1 MKVVLKR
8 SILILFLTG
17 NIIGLSY
24 AQAAE
29 LESVKLKKSC
39 IKKNPLAEGQNDPEL
54 LNIFKQV
61 CDSDNTTQKNDLLAK
76 AAMRFYQTNQPVI
89 ALNLASQLQSQ
100 NIRGS
105 LITDVLF
112 LSGVSIANNSL
123 QQMRNQEMR
132 YLTNDI
138 TYPPAK
144 QLVENIHTAMPAP
157 DPSSFKT
164 NNSESSSTDNEKRSY
179 KKQYATRNKVSASRT
194 SNKRVVSPA
203 KATAVKPKTAPA
215 ATVNKS
221 KSSPFDPLI
230 K

>member
-29 LESVKLKKSC
+29 LEPVKLKKSC

-76 AAMRFYQTNQPVI
+76 AAMRFYQTNQPVK

-123 QQMRNQEMR
+123 QQMRTQELR
-132 YLTNDI
+132 YLSNDV

-144 QLVENIHTAMPAP
+144 QLIENIHTAMPAP
-157 DPSSFKT
+157 DPSSFKA
-164 NNSESSSTDNEKRSY
+164 SSDSSSDDNEKRSY
-179 KKQYATRNKVSASRT
+179 KKQYVTRNKASTSRT
-194 SNKRVVSPA
+194 SNRRVSSPA
-203 KATAVKPKTAPA
+203 KTTTVKPKTAPA

>member
-1 MKVVLKR
+1 MLKR

-29 LESVKLKKSC
+29 QEPVKLKRSC
-39 IKKNPLAEGQNDPEL
+39 IKKNPLVEGQNDPEL

-76 AAMRFYQTNQPVI
+76 AAMRFYQTNQPVK

-112 LSGVSIANNSL
+112 LSGVSIANSSL
-123 QQMRNQEMR
+123 QQMRSQEMR
-132 YLTNDI
+132 YLTNDV

-144 QLVENIHTAMPAP
+144 QLIENIHTAMPAP
-157 DPSSFKT
+157 DPSSFKAS
-164 NNSESSSTDNEKRSY
+164 SEGSSADNEKRSY
-179 KKQYATRNKVSASRT
+179 RKQKVVRNRVSTSRATNKHTVTPVKT
-194 SNKRVVSPA
+194 S
-203 KATAVKPKTAPA
+203 TVKPKTAPV
-215 ATVNKS
+215 ATVTKS
-221 KSSPFDPLI
+221 KSSPFDPLT

>member
-29 LESVKLKKSC
+29 LEPVKLKKSC

-61 CDSDNTTQKNDLLAK
+61 CDSDNATQKNDLLAK
-76 AAMRFYQTNQPVI
+76 AAMRFYQTNQPVK

-123 QQMRNQEMR
+123 QQMRTQELR
-132 YLTNDI
+132 YLSNDV

-144 QLVENIHTAMPAP
+144 QLIENIHTAMPAP
-157 DPSSFKT
+157 NPSSFKAS
-164 NNSESSSTDNEKRSY
+164 SESISDDNEKRSY
-179 KKQYATRNKVSASRT
+179 KKQYVTRNKASTSRT
-194 SNKRVVSPA
+194 SNKRVSSPA
-203 KATAVKPKTAPA
+203 KTTTVKPKTAPA

>member
-1 MKVVLKR
+1 MTVVLKR

-29 LESVKLKKSC
+29 LEPVKLKKSC

-76 AAMRFYQTNQPVI
+76 AAMRFYQTNQPVK

-123 QQMRNQEMR
+123 QQMRTQELR
-132 YLTNDI
+132 YLSNDV

-144 QLVENIHTAMPAP
+144 QLIENIHTAMPAP
-157 DPSSFKT
+157 DPSSFKA
-164 NNSESSSTDNEKRSY
+164 SSDSSSDDNEKRSY
-179 KKQYATRNKVSASRT
+179 KKQYVTRNKASTSRT
-194 SNKRVVSPA
+194 SNRRVSSPA
-203 KATAVKPKTAPA
+203 KTTTVKPKTAPA

>member
-29 LESVKLKKSC
+29 LEPVKLKKSC

-76 AAMRFYQTNQPVI
+76 AAMRFYQTNQPVK

-123 QQMRNQEMR
+123 QQMRTQEMR
-132 YLTNDI
+132 YLSNDV

-144 QLVENIHTAMPAP
+144 QLIENIHTAMPAP
-157 DPSSFKT
+157 DPSSFKAS
-164 NNSESSSTDNEKRSY
+164 SESSSDDNEKRSY
-179 KKQYATRNKVSASRT
+179 KKQYVTRNKASTSRT
-194 SNKRVVSPA
+194 SNKRVSSPA
-203 KATAVKPKTAPA
+203 KTTTVKPKTAPA

>member
-29 LESVKLKKSC
+29 LEPVKLKKSC

-76 AAMRFYQTNQPVI
+76 AAMRFYQTNQPVK

-123 QQMRNQEMR
+123 QQMRTQELR
-132 YLTNDI
+132 YLSNDV

-144 QLVENIHTAMPAP
+144 QLIENIHTAMPAP
-157 DPSSFKT
+157 DPSSFKA
-164 NNSESSSTDNEKRSY
+164 SPDSSSDDNEKRSY
-179 KKQYATRNKVSASRT
+179 KKQYVTRNKASTSRT
-194 SNKRVVSPA
+194 SNKRVSSPA
-203 KATAVKPKTAPA
+203 KTTTVKPKTAPA

>member
-29 LESVKLKKSC
+29 LEPVKLKKSC

-61 CDSDNTTQKNDLLAK
+61 CDSDNPTQKNDLLAK
-76 AAMRFYQTNQPVI
+76 AAMRFYQTNQPVK

-112 LSGVSIANNSL
+112 LSGLSIANNSL
-123 QQMRNQEMR
+123 QQMRTQELR
-132 YLTNDI
+132 YLSNDV

-144 QLVENIHTAMPAP
+144 QLIENIHTAMPAP
-157 DPSSFKT
+157 DPSSFKAS
-164 NNSESSSTDNEKRSY
+164 SESSSDDNEKRSY
-179 KKQYATRNKVSASRT
+179 KKQYVTRNKASTSRT
-194 SNKRVVSPA
+194 SNKRVSSPA
-203 KATAVKPKTAPA
+203 KTTTIKPKAAPA

>member
-29 LESVKLKKSC
+29 LEPVKLKKSC

-76 AAMRFYQTNQPVI
+76 AAMRFYQTNQPVK

-123 QQMRNQEMR
+123 QQMRTQELR
-132 YLTNDI
+132 YLSNDV

-144 QLVENIHTAMPAP
+144 QLIENIHTAMPAP
-157 DPSSFKT
+157 DPSSFKAS
-164 NNSESSSTDNEKRSY
+164 SESSSDDNEKRSY
-179 KKQYATRNKVSASRT
+179 KKQYVTRNKSNTSRA
-194 SNKRVVSPA
+194 SNKRVSSPA
-203 KATAVKPKTAPA
+203 KTTTVKPKAAPA

>member
-29 LESVKLKKSC
+29 QEPVKLKRSC
-39 IKKNPLAEGQNDPEL
+39 IKKNPLVEGQNDPEL

-76 AAMRFYQTNQPVI
+76 AAMRFYQTNQPVK

-112 LSGVSIANNSL
+112 LSGVSIANSSL
-123 QQMRNQEMR
+123 QQMRSQEMR
-132 YLTNDI
+132 YLTNDV

-144 QLVENIHTAMPAP
+144 QLIENIHTAMPAP
-157 DPSSFKT
+157 DPSSFKAS
-164 NNSESSSTDNEKRSY
+164 SEGSSADNEKRSY
-179 KKQYATRNKVSASRT
+179 RKQKVVRNRVSTSRATNKHTVTPVKT
-194 SNKRVVSPA
+194 S
-203 KATAVKPKTAPA
+203 TVKPKTAPV
-215 ATVNKS
+215 ATVTKS
-221 KSSPFDPLI
+221 KSSPFDPLT

>member
-29 LESVKLKKSC
+29 LEPVKLKKSC

-61 CDSDNTTQKNDLLAK
+61 CDSDNATQKNDLLAK
-76 AAMRFYQTNQPVI
+76 AAMRFYQTNQPVK

-123 QQMRNQEMR
+123 QQMRTQELR
-132 YLTNDI
+132 YLSNDV

-144 QLVENIHTAMPAP
+144 QLIENIHTAMPAP
-157 DPSSFKT
+157 DPSNFKAS
-164 NNSESSSTDNEKRSY
+164 SESSSDDNEKRSY
-179 KKQYATRNKVSASRT
+179 KKQYVTRNKASTSRT
-194 SNKRVVSPA
+194 SNKRVSSPA
-203 KATAVKPKTAPA
+203 KTTTAKPKAAPA

>member
-1 MKVVLKR
+1 MLKR

-29 LESVKLKKSC
+29 LEPVKLKKSC

-76 AAMRFYQTNQPVI
+76 AAMRFYQTNQPVK

-123 QQMRNQEMR
+123 QQMRTQELR
-132 YLTNDI
+132 YLSNDV

-144 QLVENIHTAMPAP
+144 QLIENIHTAMPAP
-157 DPSSFKT
+157 DPSSFKAS
-164 NNSESSSTDNEKRSY
+164 SESSSDDNEKRSY
-179 KKQYATRNKVSASRT
+179 KKQYVTRNKASTSRT
-194 SNKRVVSPA
+194 SNKRVSSPA
-203 KATAVKPKTAPA
+203 KTTTVKPKAAPA

>member
-29 LESVKLKKSC
+29 QEPVKLKRSC
-39 IKKNPLAEGQNDPEL
+39 IKKNPLVEGQNDPEL

-76 AAMRFYQTNQPVI
+76 AAMRFYQTNQPVK

-112 LSGVSIANNSL
+112 LSGVSIANTSL
-123 QQMRNQEMR
+123 QQMRSQEMR
-132 YLTNDI
+132 YLTNDV

-144 QLVENIHTAMPAP
+144 QLIENIHTAMPAP
-157 DPSSFKT
+157 DPSSFKAS
-164 NNSESSSTDNEKRSY
+164 SEGSSADNEKRSY
-179 KKQYATRNKVSASRT
+179 RKQKVVRNRVSSSRSTTKHTVTPVKT
-194 SNKRVVSPA
+194 S
-203 KATAVKPKTAPA
+203 TVKPKTAPVA
-215 ATVNKS
+215 SVTKS
-221 KSSPFDPLI
+221 KSSPFDPLT

>member
-1 MKVVLKR
+1 MLKR

-29 LESVKLKKSC
+29 LEPVKLKKSC

-76 AAMRFYQTNQPVI
+76 AAMRFYQTNQPVK

-123 QQMRNQEMR
+123 QQMRTQELR
-132 YLTNDI
+132 YLSNDV

-144 QLVENIHTAMPAP
+144 QLIENIHTAMPAP
-157 DPSSFKT
+157 DPSSFKA
-164 NNSESSSTDNEKRSY
+164 SSDSSSDDNEKRSY
-179 KKQYATRNKVSASRT
+179 KKQYVTRNKASTSRT
-194 SNKRVVSPA
+194 SNKRVSSPA
-203 KATAVKPKTAPA
+203 KTTTVKPKTAPA

>member
-1 MKVVLKR
+1 MLKR

-29 LESVKLKKSC
+29 LEPVKLKKSC

-61 CDSDNTTQKNDLLAK
+61 CDSDNATQKNDLLAK
-76 AAMRFYQTNQPVI
+76 AAMRFYQTNQPVK

-123 QQMRNQEMR
+123 QQMRTQELR
-132 YLTNDI
+132 YLSNDV

-144 QLVENIHTAMPAP
+144 QLIENIHTAMPAP
-157 DPSSFKT
+157 DPSSFKAS
-164 NNSESSSTDNEKRSY
+164 SESSSDDNEKRSY
-179 KKQYATRNKVSASRT
+179 KKQYVTRNKASTSRT
-194 SNKRVVSPA
+194 SNKRVSSPA
-203 KATAVKPKTAPA
+203 KTTTVKPKAAPA

>member
-8 SILILFLTG
+8 SILILSLTG
-17 NIIGLSY
+17 NIIGLSG

-29 LESVKLKKSC
+29 LEPVKLKKSC

-76 AAMRFYQTNQPVI
+76 AAMRFYQTNQPVK

-123 QQMRNQEMR
+123 QQMRTQELR
-132 YLTNDI
+132 YLSNDV

-144 QLVENIHTAMPAP
+144 QLIENIHTAMPAP
-157 DPSSFKT
+157 DPSNFK
-164 NNSESSSTDNEKRSY
+164 SSSDSSSADNEKRSY
-179 KKQYATRNKVSASRT
+179 KKQYATRNKVSTSRS
-194 SNKRVVSPA
+194 SNKRVSSPV
-203 KATAVKPKTAPA
+203 KTATVKPKTAPA

>member
-1 MKVVLKR
+1 MLKR

-29 LESVKLKKSC
+29 LEPVKLKKSC

-76 AAMRFYQTNQPVI
+76 AAMRFYQTNQPVK

-123 QQMRNQEMR
+123 QQMRTQELR
-132 YLTNDI
+132 YLSNNV

-144 QLVENIHTAMPAP
+144 QLIENIHTAMPAP
-157 DPSSFKT
+157 DPSSFKAS
-164 NNSESSSTDNEKRSY
+164 SESSSDDNEKRSY
-179 KKQYATRNKVSASRT
+179 KKQYVTRNKASTSRT
-194 SNKRVVSPA
+194 SNKRVSSPT
-203 KATAVKPKTAPA
+203 KTTTVKPKTAPA

>member
-29 LESVKLKKSC
+29 LEPVKLKKSC

-76 AAMRFYQTNQPVI
+76 AAMRFYQTNQPVK

-123 QQMRNQEMR
+123 QQMRTQELR
-132 YLTNDI
+132 YLSNNV

-144 QLVENIHTAMPAP
+144 QLIENIHTAMPAP
-157 DPSSFKT
+157 DPSSFKAS
-164 NNSESSSTDNEKRSY
+164 SESSSDDNEKRSY
-179 KKQYATRNKVSASRT
+179 KKQYVTRNKASTSRT
-194 SNKRVVSPA
+194 SNKRVSSPT
-203 KATAVKPKTAPA
+203 KTTTVKPKTAPA

>member
-1 MKVVLKR
+1 MLKR

-29 LESVKLKKSC
+29 LEPVKLKKSC

-76 AAMRFYQTNQPVI
+76 AAMRFYQTNQPVK

-123 QQMRNQEMR
+123 QQMRTQELR
-132 YLTNDI
+132 YLSNDV

-144 QLVENIHTAMPAP
+144 QLIENIHTAMPAP
-157 DPSSFKT
+157 DPSSFKAS
-164 NNSESSSTDNEKRSY
+164 SESSSDDNEKRSY
-179 KKQYATRNKVSASRT
+179 KKQYVTRNKTSTSRT
-194 SNKRVVSPA
+194 SNKRVSSPA
-203 KATAVKPKTAPA
+203 KTTTVKPKTAPA

>member
-1 MKVVLKR
+1 MLKR

-29 LESVKLKKSC
+29 LEPIKLKKSC

-76 AAMRFYQTNQPVI
+76 AAMRFYQTNQPVK

-123 QQMRNQEMR
+123 QQMRTQELR
-132 YLTNDI
+132 YLSNDV

-144 QLVENIHTAMPAP
+144 QLIENIHTAMPAP
-157 DPSSFKT
+157 DPSSFKAS
-164 NNSESSSTDNEKRSY
+164 SESSSDDNEKRSY
-179 KKQYATRNKVSASRT
+179 KKQYVTRNKTSTSRT
-194 SNKRVVSPA
+194 SNKRVSSPA
-203 KATAVKPKTAPA
+203 KTTTVKPKTAPA

>member
-17 NIIGLSY
+17 NIIGLSC

-29 LESVKLKKSC
+29 LESVKLKRSC

-76 AAMRFYQTNQPVI
+76 AAMRFYQTNQPVK

-112 LSGVSIANNSL
+112 LSGVGIANNSL
-123 QQMRNQEMR
+123 QQMRTQELR
-132 YLTNDI
+132 YLSNDL

-144 QLVENIHTAMPAP
+144 QLIENIHTAMPAP
-157 DPSSFKT
+157 DPSSFKASAD
-164 NNSESSSTDNEKRSY
+164 NSSADNEKRSY
-179 KKQYATRNKVSASRT
+179 KKQYVTRNKASASRT
-194 SNKRVVSPA
+194 SNKRVSSSA
-203 KATAVKPKTAPA
+203 KTTTVKPKTAPV

>member
-1 MKVVLKR
+1 M
-8 SILILFLTG
+8 
-17 NIIGLSY
+17 
-24 AQAAE
+24 
-29 LESVKLKKSC
+29 
-39 IKKNPLAEGQNDPEL
+39 
-54 LNIFKQV
+54 NIFKQV

-76 AAMRFYQTNQPVI
+76 AAMRFYQTNQPVK

-123 QQMRNQEMR
+123 QQMRTQELR
-132 YLTNDI
+132 YLSNDV

-144 QLVENIHTAMPAP
+144 QLIENIHTAMPAP
-157 DPSSFKT
+157 DPSSFKAS
-164 NNSESSSTDNEKRSY
+164 SESSSDDNEKRSY
-179 KKQYATRNKVSASRT
+179 KKQYVTRNKTSTSRT
-194 SNKRVVSPA
+194 SNKRVSSPA
-203 KATAVKPKTAPA
+203 KTTTVKPKTAPA

>member
-29 LESVKLKKSC
+29 LEPVKLKKSC

-76 AAMRFYQTNQPVI
+76 AAMRFYQTNQPVKG
-89 ALNLASQLQSQ
+89 LNLASQLQSQ

-123 QQMRNQEMR
+123 QQMRTQELR
-132 YLTNDI
+132 YLSNNV

-144 QLVENIHTAMPAP
+144 QLIENIHTAMPAP
-157 DPSSFKT
+157 DPSSFKAS
-164 NNSESSSTDNEKRSY
+164 SESSSDDNEKRSY
-179 KKQYATRNKVSASRT
+179 KKQYVTRNKASTSRT
-194 SNKRVVSPA
+194 SNKRVSSPT
-203 KATAVKPKTAPA
+203 KTTTVKPKTAPA

>member
-29 LESVKLKKSC
+29 LEPVKLKKSC

-76 AAMRFYQTNQPVI
+76 AAMRFYQTNQPVK

-123 QQMRNQEMR
+123 QQMRTQELR
-132 YLTNDI
+132 YLSNDV

-144 QLVENIHTAMPAP
+144 QLIENIHTAMPAP
-157 DPSSFKT
+157 DPSTFKA
-164 NNSESSSTDNEKRSY
+164 SSDSSSDDNEKRSY
-179 KKQYATRNKVSASRT
+179 KKQYVTRNKASTSRT
-194 SNKRVVSPA
+194 SNKRVSSPA
-203 KATAVKPKTAPA
+203 KTTTVKPKTAPA

>member
-1 MKVVLKR
+1 VLKR

-29 LESVKLKKSC
+29 LEPVKLKKSC

-76 AAMRFYQTNQPVI
+76 AAMRFYQTNQPVK

-123 QQMRNQEMR
+123 QQMRTQELR
-132 YLTNDI
+132 YLSNDV

-144 QLVENIHTAMPAP
+144 QLIENIHTAMPAP
-157 DPSSFKT
+157 DPSSFKA
-164 NNSESSSTDNEKRSY
+164 SSDSSSDDNEKRSY
-179 KKQYATRNKVSASRT
+179 KKQYVTRNKASTSRT
-194 SNKRVVSPA
+194 SNKRVSSPA
-203 KATAVKPKTAPA
+203 KTTTVKPKTAPA

>member
-1 MKVVLKR
+1 MLKR

-29 LESVKLKKSC
+29 QEPVKLKRSC
-39 IKKNPLAEGQNDPEL
+39 IKKNPLVEGQNDPEL

-76 AAMRFYQTNQPVI
+76 AAMRFYQTNQPVK

-112 LSGVSIANNSL
+112 LSGVSIANTSL
-123 QQMRNQEMR
+123 QQMRSQEMR
-132 YLTNDI
+132 YLTNDV

-144 QLVENIHTAMPAP
+144 QLIENIHTAMPTP
-157 DPSSFKT
+157 DPSSFKAS
-164 NNSESSSTDNEKRSY
+164 SEGSSADNEKRSY
-179 KKQYATRNKVSASRT
+179 RKQKVVRNRVSTSRATTKHTVTPVKT
-194 SNKRVVSPA
+194 S
-203 KATAVKPKTAPA
+203 TVKPKTAPVA
-215 ATVNKS
+215 SVTKS
-221 KSSPFDPLI
+221 KSSPFDPLT

>member
-29 LESVKLKKSC
+29 LEPVKLKKSC

-76 AAMRFYQTNQPVI
+76 AAMRFYQTNQPVK

-123 QQMRNQEMR
+123 QQMRTQEMR
-132 YLTNDI
+132 YLSNDV

-144 QLVENIHTAMPAP
+144 QLIENIHTAMPAP
-157 DPSSFKT
+157 DPSSFKAS
-164 NNSESSSTDNEKRSY
+164 SESSLADNEKRSY
-179 KKQYATRNKVSASRT
+179 KKQYVTRNKASTSRT
-194 SNKRVVSPA
+194 SNKRVSSPA
-203 KATAVKPKTAPA
+203 KTTTVKPKTAPA

>member
-17 NIIGLSY
+17 NIIGLSC

-29 LESVKLKKSC
+29 LESVKLKRSC

-76 AAMRFYQTNQPVI
+76 AAMRFYQTNQPVK

-123 QQMRNQEMR
+123 QQMRTQELR
-132 YLTNDI
+132 YLSNDL

-144 QLVENIHTAMPAP
+144 QLIENIHTAMPAP
-157 DPSSFKT
+157 DPSSFKASAD
-164 NNSESSSTDNEKRSY
+164 NSSADNEKRNY
-179 KKQYATRNKVSASRT
+179 KKQYVTRNKASASRT
-194 SNKRVVSPA
+194 SNKRVSSSA
-203 KATAVKPKTAPA
+203 KTTTVKPKTAPV

>member
-29 LESVKLKKSC
+29 LEPVKLKKSC

-76 AAMRFYQTNQPVI
+76 AAMRFYQTNQPVK

-123 QQMRNQEMR
+123 QQMRTQEMR
-132 YLTNDI
+132 YLSNDV

-144 QLVENIHTAMPAP
+144 QLIENIHTAMPAP
-157 DPSSFKT
+157 DPSSFKAS
-164 NNSESSSTDNEKRSY
+164 SESSSADNEKRSY
-179 KKQYATRNKVSASRT
+179 KKQYVTRNKVSASKS
-194 SNKRVVSPA
+194 SNKRVSSPT
-203 KATAVKPKTAPA
+203 KTATVKPKTAPA

>member
-29 LESVKLKKSC
+29 LEPVKLKKSC

-76 AAMRFYQTNQPVI
+76 AAMRFYQTNQPVK

-123 QQMRNQEMR
+123 QQMRTQEMR
-132 YLTNDI
+132 YLSNDV

-144 QLVENIHTAMPAP
+144 QLIENIHTAMPAP
-157 DPSSFKT
+157 DPSSFKA
-164 NNSESSSTDNEKRSY
+164 SSDSSSDDNEKRSY
-179 KKQYATRNKVSASRT
+179 KKQYVTRNKASTSRT
-194 SNKRVVSPA
+194 SNKRVSSPA
-203 KATAVKPKTAPA
+203 KTTTVKPKTAPA

>member
-29 LESVKLKKSC
+29 LEPVKLKKSC

-76 AAMRFYQTNQPVI
+76 AAMRFYQTNQPVK

-123 QQMRNQEMR
+123 QQMRTQELR
-132 YLTNDI
+132 YLSNDV

-144 QLVENIHTAMPAP
+144 QLIENIHTAMPAP
-157 DPSSFKT
+157 DPSSFKAS
-164 NNSESSSTDNEKRSY
+164 SESSSDDNEKRSY
-179 KKQYATRNKVSASRT
+179 KKQYVTRNKASTSRT
-194 SNKRVVSPA
+194 SNKRVSSPA
-203 KATAVKPKTAPA
+203 KTTTVKPKTAPA

>member
-8 SILILFLTG
+8 SILILSLTG
-17 NIIGLSY
+17 NIIGLSG
-24 AQAAE
+24 AHAAE
-29 LESVKLKKSC
+29 LEPVKLKKSC

-76 AAMRFYQTNQPVI
+76 AAMRFYQTNQPVK

-123 QQMRNQEMR
+123 QQMRTQELR
-132 YLTNDI
+132 YLSNDV

-144 QLVENIHTAMPAP
+144 QLIENIHTAMPAP
-157 DPSSFKT
+157 DPSSFKAS
-164 NNSESSSTDNEKRSY
+164 SESSSDDNEKRSY
-179 KKQYATRNKVSASRT
+179 KKQYVTRNKTSTSRT
-194 SNKRVVSPA
+194 SNKRVSSPA
-203 KATAVKPKTAPA
+203 KTTTVKPKTAPA

>member
-1 MKVVLKR
+1 MLKR

-29 LESVKLKKSC
+29 LEPVKLKKSC
-39 IKKNPLAEGQNDPEL
+39 IKKNPLADGQNDPEL

-76 AAMRFYQTNQPVI
+76 AAMRFYETNQPVK
-89 ALNLASQLQSQ
+89 ALNLANQLQSQ

-123 QQMRNQEMR
+123 QQMRTQELR
-132 YLTNDI
+132 YLSNDV

-144 QLVENIHTAMPAP
+144 QLIENIHTAMPAP
-157 DPSSFKT
+157 APSSFKAS
-164 NNSESSSTDNEKRSY
+164 SESSSDDKEKRSY
-179 KKQYATRNKVSASRT
+179 KKQYVTRNKAST
-194 SNKRVVSPA
+194 SKSSNKRVSSPT
-203 KATAVKPKTAPA
+203 KTATVKPKTAPA

>member
-1 MKVVLKR
+1 M
-8 SILILFLTG
+8 I
-17 NIIGLSY
+17 LSY
-24 AQAAE
+24 
-29 LESVKLKKSC
+29 
-39 IKKNPLAEGQNDPEL
+39 

-61 CDSDNTTQKNDLLAK
+61 CDSDNATQKNDLLAK
-76 AAMRFYQTNQPVI
+76 AAMRFYQTNQPVK

-123 QQMRNQEMR
+123 QQMRTQELR
-132 YLTNDI
+132 YLSNDV

-144 QLVENIHTAMPAP
+144 QLIENIHTAMPAP
-157 DPSSFKT
+157 DPSSFKAS
-164 NNSESSSTDNEKRSY
+164 SESSSDDNEKRSY
-179 KKQYATRNKVSASRT
+179 KKQYVTRNKASTSRT
-194 SNKRVVSPA
+194 SNKRVSSPA
-203 KATAVKPKTAPA
+203 KTTTVKPKAAPA